1 VSFEFKNMRMYI
13 KKIKLNFSLI
23 EKSLLNTIDLWKML
37 MLASL
42 IMCGCVP
49 ENTVPAYIHI
59 PAFNTEAG
67 VGQGTSAQK
76 ITDVWV
82 YVNGQINGV
91 FPLPATVP
99 IAELGKQDI
108 TLFPGIRNNG
118 TRSNPVIYPFMNE
131 VKISKDLI
139 SNKLDTIKPTLMYL
153 ARTKF
158 WIVEDFENGNTFNV
172 NRDNNNAFGFN
183 IAPNGFEGKCLE
195 ATINKTNP
203 RIEKASKITAQLA
216 DNAENIYLEMHY
228 KTEAL
233 LSVGIIG
240 FNAATPNGVVNYKIT
255 LKPNQEWN
263 KIYINLTNE
272 AKSLQM
278 KDFKIVFEGVLA
290 ENTSSAK
297 IQIDNVKLLEK

>member
-1 VSFEFKNMRMYI
+1 
-13 KKIKLNFSLI
+13 LI
-23 EKSLLNTIDLWKML
+23 EKKLLK
-37 MLASL
+37 ASL
-42 IMCGCVP
+42 IWKTLMLTSLFNVVSCVP

-59 PAFNTEAG
+59 PAFNTEAN

-108 TLFPGIRNNG
+108 ILFPGIRNNG
-118 TRSNPVIYPFMNE
+118 TRSNPVIYPFINE

-139 SNKLDTIKPTLMYL
+139 SNKLDTIKPTLTYL

-158 WIVEDFENGNTFNV
+158 WMVEDFETSNTFNI

-183 IAPNGFEGKCLE
+183 IAPSGFEGKCLE
-195 ATINKTNP
+195 ATIDKTNP
-203 RIEKASKITAQLA
+203 RIEKASKLTAQLA

-240 FNAATPNGVVNYKIT
+240 FNAATPNGVTTYKIT

-290 ENTSSAK
+290 ENTTSAK

>member
-1 VSFEFKNMRMYI
+1 
-13 KKIKLNFSLI
+13 LI
-23 EKSLLNTIDLWKML
+23 EKNLLK
-37 MLASL
+37 ASL
-42 IMCGCVP
+42 IWKTLLLTSLLMGGGCVP
-49 ENTVPAYIHI
+49 ENTVPAYIHV
-59 PAFNTEAG
+59 PAFKTEAN

-99 IAELGKQDI
+99 IMELGKQDI
-108 TLFPGIRNNG
+108 TLFAGIRNNG

-131 VKISKDLI
+131 FKISKDLI
-139 SNKLDTIKPTLMYL
+139 ANKLDTIKPTLTYL
-153 ARTKF
+153 GRTKF
-158 WIVEDFENGNTFNV
+158 WIVDDFENGNGFNV
-172 NRDNNNAFGFN
+172 NRDNNNALAFN
-183 IAPNGFEGKCLE
+183 IVPNGFEGKCLE
-195 ATINKTNP
+195 ANLDKSNP
-203 RIEKASKITAQLA
+203 RIEKASKVTAQLA

-228 KTEAL
+228 KSEAL

-240 FNAATPNGVVNYKIT
+240 FNAATPQGVVNYKIT

-272 AKSLQM
+272 AKTLQM
-278 KDFKIVFEGVLA
+278 TDFKIVFEGILA

-297 IQIDNVKLLEK
+297 IQIDNVKLIEK

>member
-1 VSFEFKNMRMYI
+1 M
-13 KKIKLNFSLI
+13 KKIKLNYLFDLF
-23 EKSLLNTIDLWKML
+23 KKNSLLNLTHLWKML
-37 MLASL
+37 MVVSVLMS
-42 IMCGCVP
+42 GCVA
-49 ENTVPAYIHI
+49 ENTAPAYIHV
-59 PAFNTEAG
+59 PAFNTNASPE
-67 VGQGTSAQK
+67 QGTSAQK

-99 IAELGKQDI
+99 IVELGKQDI
-108 TLFPGIRNNG
+108 LLFPGIRNNG

-139 SNKLDTIKPTLMYL
+139 ANKLDTIKPALTYL

-158 WIVEDFENGNTFNV
+158 WMVEDFENGNTFNV

-195 ATINKTNP
+195 ANLNKTNL
-203 RIEKASKITAQLA
+203 RIEKASKVTAQLA

-233 LSVGIIG
+233 LSVGIVG
-240 FNAATPNGVVNYKIT
+240 FNAATPQGVVNYKIT

-272 AKSLQM
+272 VKALQM
-278 KDFKIVFEGVLA
+278 KDFKVVFEGILA
-290 ENTSSAK
+290 ENTTSAK

>member
-1 VSFEFKNMRMYI
+1 MYI
-13 KKIKLNFSLI
+13 KKIKLNYSLI
-23 EKSLLNTIDLWKML
+23 EKSLLKPTNLWKML
-37 MLASL
+37 MFASL

-49 ENTVPAYIHI
+49 ENTVPAYIYI
-59 PAFNTEAG
+59 PAFSTEAN

-76 ITDVWV
+76 ITDVSV

-99 IAELGKQDI
+99 IAELGKQEI
-108 TLFPGIRNNG
+108 ILFPGIRNNG
-118 TRSNPVIYPFMNE
+118 TRSNPIIYPFLNE
-131 VKISKDLI
+131 VRISKDLI
-139 SNKLDTIKPTLMYL
+139 SNKLDTIKPILTYL

-195 ATINKTNP
+195 ATIDKANP
-203 RIEKASKITAQLA
+203 RIEKASKLTAQLA

-240 FNAATPNGVVNYKIT
+240 FNAATPLGVVSYKIT

-278 KDFKIVFEGVLA
+278 KDFRIVFEGVLA
-290 ENTSSAK
+290 ENTTSAK